1 MVVLEFLFIYIAGK
15 DRVGNTSF
23 DLMVTITII
32 HAVRYSIDREDNE
45 HEKHA

>member
-1 MVVLEFLFIYIAGK
+1 MAVLEFFFIYIAGK

-32 HAVRYSIDREDNE
+32 HAVRYSIDREDIE